1 MNAQREYRIRTA
13 ERADQTRIRGLVRS
27 VRINPMNLDWHNFS
41 VAIDGKGRIIGCGQI
56 KTHRDGTRELASIA
70 VDEEWRRKGVASEL
84 IQGLIQTAE
93 PPSWLV
99 CRLELAPFYEQFGF
113 AVIEDLHDLPTS
125 FRRMRSVARVLSRII
140 PSIGKFAIMMHDRA

>member
-13 ERADQTRIRGLVRS
+13 ERADQTRIRDLVRS

-41 VAIDGKGRIIGCGQI
+41 VAIDGRGRTVGCGQI

-70 VDEEWRRKGVASEL
+70 VDQEWRRQGIGSEL
-84 IQGLIQTAE
+84 IQGIIQTSE
-93 PPSWLV
+93 PPLWLV
-99 CRLELAPFYEQFGF
+99 CRSKLAPFYEQFGF
-113 AVIEDLHDLPTS
+113 AVIEDLNDLPRS

-140 PSIGKFAIMMHDRA
+140 PTIENFAIMMRNRT